1 MASLLRSYNSALL
14 RRPMLVQCVTAAVM
28 FGAGDVIAQQAVEG
42 KGKKHDVISSNSSPN
57 VLRWYVH
64 VHTQPYLQPS
74 PTLNSSAPTPPSRTG
89 CMFGPI
95 ITKWYQFLNRL
106 KFASPTKALLYRI
119 YLDQAL
125 LTPVG
130 VLFFYGSMST
140 LEGNWQ
146 KAYERIEEAYVPT
159 LVRNWAVFIP
169 TQLINFSVVPPH
181 LRMVTVGFVSLFW
194 NTYLSVANAP
204 LAAAA
209 QAKALATTAALD
221 GTTATASA
229 GGDEKGSV
237 VVP

>member
-14 RRPMLVQCVTAAVM
+14 RRPMLVQCLTAAVM

-42 KGKKHDVISSNSSPN
+42 KGKKHDF
-57 VLRWYVH
+57 LRTARLTFYG
-64 VHTQPYLQPS
+64 
-74 PTLNSSAPTPPSRTG
+74 G

-95 ITKWYQFLNRL
+95 MTKWYQFLNRL

-169 TQLINFSVVPPH
+169 TQIVNFTVVPPH
-181 LRMVTVGFVSLFW
+181 LRMVTVGVVSLFW

-204 LAAAA
+204 LAAAAA